1 MRPLGLLLKLGALS
15 KALQYQTVY
24 LTRLTEEQRA
34 ETERARINLNDLT
47 TSAQEMVASD
57 AMIQGSFKTTGAFCE
72 ELFPGVKFEKPNSDC
87 NVIVRGADLQI
98 HEIER
103 PAKNGEL

>member
-1 MRPLGLLLKLGALS
+1 
-15 KALQYQTVY
+15 
-24 LTRLTEEQRA
+24 
-34 ETERARINLNDLT
+34 
-47 TSAQEMVASD
+47 D